1 MFCRQV
7 FGNILADFAVFR
19 VFGGISRD
27 FAEMPE
33 FRGSATARN
42 IRSPVLSLLFLV
54 LKLLSKRKKYVMWST
69 SVQISINTMKGLYFT
84 CTWLTFWI
92 KITPR
97 FCNCVITW
105 IKSVI
110 EHTSVLFCVVKHSP
124 DYIFNVDRCNIQ
136 WCQGLGN
143 EIITTYHHIF
153 VIPSHYTDPDHQSD
167 SVLYTLYTRTGL
179 KFTTLLSHRRPN
191 ADIAP
196 GKSIVPKTHFGYK
209 NP

>member
-1 MFCRQV
+1 
-7 FGNILADFAVFR
+7 
-19 VFGGISRD
+19 
-27 FAEMPE
+27 
-33 FRGSATARN
+33 
-42 IRSPVLSLLFLV
+42 
-54 LKLLSKRKKYVMWST
+54 
-69 SVQISINTMKGLYFT
+69 MKGLYFT
-84 CTWLTFWI
+84 CMWLTFWI

-97 FCNCVITW
+97 FCNCVMTW

-110 EHTSVLFCVVKHSP
+110 EHTSVLFCVVEHSP
-124 DYIFNVDRCNIQ
+124 DCIFSVDRCNIQ

-179 KFTTLLSHRRPN
+179 KFTTLLSQRRPN

-196 GKSIVPKTHFGYK
+196 GKSIVPKTHLVIKTHQYLVCYTAVFSVVTQRSSPQMAAENRTTFLSLCVCGLTNKPIMYK
-209 NP
+209 KLDNTWAAGH